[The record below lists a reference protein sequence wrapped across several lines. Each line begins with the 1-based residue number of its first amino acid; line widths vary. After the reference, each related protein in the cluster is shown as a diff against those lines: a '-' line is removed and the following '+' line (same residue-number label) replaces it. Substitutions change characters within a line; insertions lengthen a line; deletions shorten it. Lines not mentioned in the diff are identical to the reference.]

1 MFFKKNCIL
10 FDEFNM
16 LLFDEVV
23 DDEHLENVTQP
34 LELDVDDD
42 EVERDL

>member
-1 MFFKKNCIL
+1 
-10 FDEFNM
+10 M

-23 DDEHLENVTQP
+23 DDEHLENVTHL

>member
-1 MFFKKNCIL
+1 
-10 FDEFNM
+10 M

-23 DDEHLENVTQP
+23 DDELLESVTQP

-42 EVERDL
+42 EEGRDL

>member
-1 MFFKKNCIL
+1 
-10 FDEFNM
+10 M

-23 DDEHLENVTQP
+23 DDELLESVTQP

>member
-1 MFFKKNCIL
+1 
-10 FDEFNM
+10 M

-23 DDEHLENVTQP
+23 DDELLENVTHL

>member
-1 MFFKKNCIL
+1 
-10 FDEFNM
+10 M

-23 DDEHLENVTQP
+23 DDELLENVTQP

-42 EVERDL
+42 EEERDL